1 MRALPL
7 TNKARP
13 GGRPRATRAPRN
25 AFADWLATCGMTPE
39 QLAVTLK
46 VSVSS
51 VYNARNGYFR
61 PGRDLAVRIA
71 ELSTPAA
78 TPDNPDPRPAVPV
91 ESWSASR
98 ARTRRGKK
106 AA

>member
-13 GGRPRATRAPRN
+13 GGRPRKSRAPRN
-25 AFADWLATCGMTPE
+25 SFADWLAKCGKKPADISKA
-39 QLAVTLK
+39 LG

-51 VYNARNGYFR
+51 IYNMRNGYFV
-61 PGRDLAVRIA
+61 PGRDMAIKIEGFTRGAVK
-71 ELSTPAA
+71 
-78 TPDNPDPRPAVPV
+78 V
-91 ESWSASR
+91 ESWSDVK
-98 ARTRRGKK
+98 ARPRK